1 MGKIK
6 NQKWYTPKH
15 KNVNSKITNLEKFNI
30 QLIKEYEED
39 RVYDDLVPD
48 PENITRSN
56 TNNSTPKIEDRDRY
70 DVEYLFEALINGN
83 LKVVEITLRTDCAL
97 KAIEIVSKKFPS
109 LKIGAG
115 TVLSNEDLNS
125 VKDAGAKFAVS
136 PGSTISLA
144 THALEKEFPFL
155 PGVSNSSD
163 IMNLMNLDYKF
174 FKFFPAQAAGGLEY
188 LKSLSGPFP
197 EILFCPTGGINQNNA
212 HEWLSQKNVICVG
225 GSWIIPPE
233 SRDYKEITKRALLA
247 SSLS

>member
-1 MGKIK
+1 MHNYIK
-6 NQKWYTPKH
+6 STLSMSPVMPVLTIN
-15 KNVNSKITNLEKFNI
+15 NI
-30 QLIKEYEED
+30 D
-39 RVYDDLVPD
+39 
-48 PENITRSN
+48 N
-56 TNNSTPKIEDRDRY
+56 
-70 DVEYLFEALINGN
+70 VEYLFEALINGN

-115 TVLSNEDLNS
+115 T
-125 VKDAGAKFAVS
+125 
-136 PGSTISLA
+136 ISLA
-144 THALEKEFPFL
+144 KHALEKEFPFL

-233 SRDYKEITKRALLA
+233 SRNYKEITKRALLA
-247 SSLS
+247 SSLSK

>member
-1 MGKIK
+1 MHNYIK
-6 NQKWYTPKH
+6 STLSMSPVMPVLTIN
-15 KNVNSKITNLEKFNI
+15 NI
-30 QLIKEYEED
+30 D
-39 RVYDDLVPD
+39 
-48 PENITRSN
+48 N
-56 TNNSTPKIEDRDRY
+56 
-70 DVEYLFEALINGN
+70 VEYLFEALINGN

-97 KAIEIVSKKFPS
+97 KAIEIASKKFPS

-115 TVLSNEDLNS
+115 TVLNNEDLNS

-233 SRDYKEITKRALLA
+233 IRDYKEITKRALLA
-247 SSLS
+247 SKLKNR